1 MIGRKWKRV
10 FRVLWVMAG
19 LSGVA
24 WGEEATK
31 LEPIV
36 VTATRIEQKVSEQ
49 ASSVSVVTRE
59 DIELKNPATAGDVLQ
74 GIPGLDVQR
83 QGSPG
88 GLENI
93 KIRGGLSTHTL
104 VMIDGFPV
112 NSPALSMFDIS
123 SLPVD
128 DFDRVEVV
136 RGAQSALYGSYAI
149 GGVVNFIPPKGGK
162 ERQYDAGLAAGSFRS
177 LKWHGAAQDGGTA
190 GSLYVGAVGWK
201 SDGILPND
209 DFSLAS
215 YMGVAEVPIG
225 SRSRIHAIMLS
236 TEGTKGV
243 PVDYSGRDINHRFI
257 RRGLLTGVR
266 YEVDVANGVT
276 VTASG
281 SIFDEF
287 LHTNDPAEPGE
298 TSSLDD
304 VTKTRKGLL
313 RLEGRISPAPFSTTF
328 VGVEYQKD
336 RMTDSNVFTD
346 TMFGSFPSFNESSV
360 YNRSVFLQE
369 ELRAGKH
376 SGLSLGARLDRNSL
390 AGTEFNPKVAAF
402 HEISAIGTRVRV
414 AVGRGFRPPT
424 ASEKFDPYVGNP
436 DLSSEKAVSYEAGAD
451 ATLPG
456 KKVSLAATWFYQN
469 FKPLIQYDPDVW
481 KMRNMNAFSR
491 GVEAEALFQVLTDVG
506 LGVKYTYS
514 DTWIAEKQRRILGI
528 PRQRG
533 TAYLLYTP
541 VPAFHARLDWRL
553 ESDQLDKAPFESN
566 ISRRPGYAMV
576 DFFARYRWDITVAA
590 IREFALTGKMQNLLN
605 RDYEERKGYP
615 SPGFNFLL
623 GAELKI

>member
-10 FRVLWVMAG
+10 FRVLCAVAG
-19 LSGVA
+19 LSGAA
-24 WGEEATK
+24 WAEEPTR
-31 LEPIV
+31 LDPIV

-49 ASSVSVVTRE
+49 ASDVSVVTGE
-59 DIELKNPATAGDVLQ
+59 EIDLMAPVVAGDVLKT
-74 GIPGLDVQR
+74 IPGLDVQR

-112 NSPALSMFDIS
+112 NSPALSEFDIG

-128 DFDRVEVV
+128 GFERVEVV

-149 GGVVNFIPPKGGK
+149 GGVVNFIPRKGGK
-162 ERQYDAGLAAGSFRS
+162 EREYDAGVAAGSFRS
-177 LKWHGAAQDGGTA
+177 LKWRGSAQDGGKA
-190 GSLYVGAVGWK
+190 GNLYVGGVGWK

-225 SRSRIHAIMLS
+225 SRSRIHAILLS
-236 TEGTKGV
+236 TDGTKGV
-243 PVDYSGRDINHRFI
+243 PVDYSGRDINHRFT

-266 YEVDVANGVT
+266 YEIDVAKGVT

-287 LHTNDPAEPGE
+287 MHTNDPADPGE

-336 RMTDSNVFTD
+336 RMTDSTVFTD
-346 TMFGSFPSFNESSV
+346 PMFGSISFNESSV
-360 YNRSVFLQE
+360 YDRSVFLQE
-369 ELRAGKH
+369 EIRAGKH

-390 AGTEFNPKVAAF
+390 AGTEFNPKAAVF
-402 HEISAIGTRVRV
+402 YEIPAIGTRVRA

-436 DLSSEKAVSYEAGAD
+436 DLSSEKAVSCEAGAD

-456 KKVSLAATWFYQN
+456 KKVSLAATWFYQD

-491 GVEAEALFQVLTDVG
+491 GVEAEALFQVLADVG

-514 DTWIAEKQRRILGI
+514 YTWIAEKQRRILGI

-533 TAYLLYTP
+533 TAYLLYSP
-541 VPAFHARLDWRL
+541 DPAFHARLDWRL

-576 DFFARYRWDITVAA
+576 DFFARYRWDINVAA
-590 IREFALTGKMQNLLN
+590 FREFALTGKMQNLLN

-615 SPGFNFLL
+615 SPKFNFLL
-623 GAELKI
+623 GAEVKI